1 MRAHLLKFSNTNAR
15 GNIQVSSLQYEF
27 EAQFNS
33 ERQYIKFTSNETS
46 CHYRSPSDFLTCNL
60 FVHELKTAEGPL
72 LSELA
77 GLWGRNFRLAAT
89 FG

>member
-33 ERQYIKFTSNETS
+33 ERKKQYIIYFE
-46 CHYRSPSDFLTCNL
+46 
-60 FVHELKTAEGPL
+60 
-72 LSELA
+72 
-77 GLWGRNFRLAAT
+77 RNFLSLP
-89 FG
+89 